1 MIEKISNK
9 KLVFLAVISI
19 LLSAIL
25 FQVSIYEKVLEIYH
39 SSAKQHDLPDIDGD
53 IIQIVVI
60 AIQGFS
66 VLAIFIELL
75 IGGFFLYLIGFFLGS
90 KKPKK
95 TYLLL
100 YTPTTLVT
108 SFKMLVMATVNV
120 FTNDPSLIY
129 SLKGSGLYLF
139 DPFIILSTIILYFL
153 SGKLTDLN
161 KNKRVVLAFSFLILK
176 ILLIT
181 FNTGGE

>member
-75 IGGFFLYLIGFFLGS
+75 IGGFILYLIGFFGL
-90 KKPKK
+90 KK
-95 TYLLL
+95 TEKNLPPALHAYHF
-100 YTPTTLVT
+100 
-108 SFKMLVMATVNV
+108 S
-120 FTNDPSLIY
+120 
-129 SLKGSGLYLF
+129 
-139 DPFIILSTIILYFL
+139 YF
-153 SGKLTDLN
+153 
-161 KNKRVVLAFSFLILK
+161 F
-176 ILLIT
+176 
-181 FNTGGE
+181 

>member
-1 MIEKISNK
+1 
-9 KLVFLAVISI
+9 
-19 LLSAIL
+19 
-25 FQVSIYEKVLEIYH
+25 
-39 SSAKQHDLPDIDGD
+39 
-53 IIQIVVI
+53 
-60 AIQGFS
+60 
-66 VLAIFIELL
+66 
-75 IGGFFLYLIGFFLGS
+75 
-90 KKPKK
+90 
-95 TYLLL
+95 
-100 YTPTTLVT
+100 
-108 SFKMLVMATVNV
+108 MLVMATVNV

-181 FNTGGE
+181 FSTGGE

>member
-25 FQVSIYEKVLEIYH
+25 FEIYH

-100 YTPTTLVT
+100 YTLTTLVT

-181 FNTGGE
+181 FSTGGE